1 MWSTLEGTLG
11 RVIREPAVPPVHPDQ
26 MGYAE
31 RTLGRDEELILT
43 LRPHVKALLRPA
55 LVLLAVGPAVGFLI
69 GMVPD
74 GEAATPTRL
83 VIAAAAAAVIGN
95 WVLGPFLAWFNTL
108 YVLTDRRLVT
118 RAGVFNR
125 SGHDM
130 PLSRLNDVRFGH
142 NVIERVLGCGNLVVE
157 SAGEAGQIT
166 LTDVPRVEQVQ
177 RLLYRLS
184 DDVRRVGPNRARTTG
199 DVDDDAWDDEH
210 DEGWDDAD
218 EPFDELLITDADGRG
233 DQATLVLKRR
243 HRWDEDG

>member
-1 MWSTLEGTLG
+1 
-11 RVIREPAVPPVHPDQ
+11 

-43 LRPHVKALLRPA
+43 LRPHVKALLRPV
-55 LVLLAVGPAVGFLI
+55 LVLLGVGPAVGFLI

-74 GEAATPTRL
+74 GEAATPMRL
-83 VIAAAAAAVIGN
+83 MIATAAAAVVGK
-95 WVLGPFLAWFNTL
+95 WVLWPFLAWFNTM

-130 PLSRLNDVRFGH
+130 PLSRLNDVRFAH
-142 NVIERVLGCGNLVVE
+142 NVVERVLGCGNLVVE
-157 SAGEAGQIT
+157 SAGEAGQLM

-184 DDVRRVGPNRARTTG
+184 DDVRRPRSNTARTTG
-199 DVDDDAWDDEH
+199 DVDGDAWDDER
-210 DEGWDDAD
+210 DEGWDDA
-218 EPFDELLITDADGRG
+218 EQPFDDLLITDAEDGRE
-233 DQATLVLKRR
+233 QATLVLKRGR
-243 HRWDEDG
+243 RWGEDG